1 MVVVVVVVV
10 VVLACWLR
18 PLAFRRLARTGFPQA
33 QKPIFLIE
41 KCFSDEKDNRN
52 YILLFKS
59 CISLMKSSSN
69 LEYMKH

>member
-1 MVVVVVVVV
+1 M
-10 VVLACWLR
+10 
-18 PLAFRRLARTGFPQA
+18 Q
-33 QKPIFLIE
+33 PIFLIE